1 MSADKM
7 NRSPPNYQMKIGG
20 FVIII
25 VLVMIYGFVIQE
37 NDSRLDCSCSPTGSS
52 WSEIYKIWSVLAPGR
67 PISGPEILVL
77 ES

>member
-37 NDSRLDCSCSPTGSS
+37 SDSRLDCSCNPTGSN
-52 WSEIYKIWSVLAPGR
+52 WSEINKILSVLIR
-67 PISGPEILVL
+67 LGP
-77 ES
+77 